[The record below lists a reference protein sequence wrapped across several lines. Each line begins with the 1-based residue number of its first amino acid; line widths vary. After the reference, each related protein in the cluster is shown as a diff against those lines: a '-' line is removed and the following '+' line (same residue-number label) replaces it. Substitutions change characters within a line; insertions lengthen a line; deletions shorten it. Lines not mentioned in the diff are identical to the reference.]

1 MIGAATGVWSAMPP
15 SSEIPSSADM
25 AIDQAL
31 DAQQLQEK
39 YDVLAA
45 DGEWGEHP
53 VFRMPT
59 WRAEVACQKT
69 LLGYWAWVVAQFERA
84 DDGESE
90 PEVRADAEKE
100 EVTELEA
107 ADPGNQGS

>member
-1 MIGAATGVWSAMPP
+1 MV
-15 SSEIPSSADM
+15 
-25 AIDQAL
+25 IDQAL
-31 DAQQLQEK
+31 DAEQLQEK

-53 VFRMPT
+53 VFRMPP